1 MISRRVTPRGVG
13 LVCLFIFPLLPVVLL
28 VILLLP
34 LSVGEVM
41 SVVFVFELGIFVV
54 RISVPAPGEEIYMG
68 RVDRRKHARALS
80 RFKRFFFVFAA
91 HVSMFTLTRLLG
103 EPINAQCNY

>member
-28 VILLLP
+28 VILLLL

-80 RFKRFFFVFAA
+80 RFKRFFFCFCCSCV
-91 HVSMFTLTRLLG
+91 HVYLDTFIG
-103 EPINAQCNY
+103 